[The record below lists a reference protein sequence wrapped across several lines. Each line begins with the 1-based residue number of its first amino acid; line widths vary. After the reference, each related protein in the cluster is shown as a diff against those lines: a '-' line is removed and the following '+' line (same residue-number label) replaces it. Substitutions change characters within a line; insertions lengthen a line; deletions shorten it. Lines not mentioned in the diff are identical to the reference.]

1 MTKKEMFECID
12 MFFPT
17 ENENREII
25 HEFCLHEIALL
36 SKKNSA
42 RVSKKSKD
50 NEVLANE
57 ILNILDACGKP
68 LTVTEIIKNGNLPY
82 STQKVTPILRQLVET
97 EEVTKTVEKRISK
110 YSKV

>member
-17 ENENREII
+17 ENENRELI
-25 HEFCLHEIALL
+25 HEFCLHEIELL
-36 SKKNSA
+36 SKKNRA

-50 NEVLANE
+50 NEILANE
-57 ILNILDACGKP
+57 VLDILDACGKP
-68 LTVTEIIKNGNLPY
+68 LTVTEVIKEGNLSY
-82 STQKVTPILRQLVET
+82 SNQKITAVLLWLVNEGKATQVR
-97 EEVTKTVEKRISK
+97 EKRVSK

>member
-1 MTKKEMFECID
+1 MFECID

-25 HEFCLHEIALL
+25 HEFCLHEIELL
-36 SKKNSA
+36 SKKNRA

-50 NEVLANE
+50 NEILANE
-57 ILNILDACGKP
+57 VLDILDACGKP
-68 LTVTEIIKNGNLPY
+68 LTVTEVIKEGNLSY
-82 STQKVTPILRQLVET
+82 SNQKITAVLLWLVNEGKATQVR
-97 EEVTKTVEKRISK
+97 EKRVSK

>member
-17 ENENREII
+17 ENENREMV

-36 SKKNSA
+36 SKKSSA

-50 NEVLANE
+50 NEIIANE
-57 ILNILDACGKP
+57 ILDILDVCGKP

-82 STQKVTPILRQLVET
+82 STQKVTPILRQLVEM
-97 EEVTKTVEKRISK
+97 EEVTKTVEKRVSK